1 MTTSS
6 PILQAELR
14 HQRFVIRRSRSGW
27 LWIALAA
34 AMVIPSVVASLV
46 FSGALLI
53 SPFIPEAIDFVRD
66 NSGWWFTIL
75 MIVNLSLYPVV
86 TLITLGLSANSIQ
99 REKTG
104 NTWDTLRLTHI
115 SHEQIVIGKWLASLR
130 ALFGDHLMAMVV
142 RIGWIATLLSSGV
155 TLPSNPAQLA
165 TFSIG
170 VHFLLFVIITITYSV
185 LDAAFT
191 AALGIVSALP
201 ESFSGM
207 GGMVILVLR
216 GALMI
221 VQFGWFAWTVGTALS
236 GRTEAY
242 ILMSIIG
249 FVVYSILVTG
259 TLALANR
266 LVE

>member
-1 MTTSS
+1 MTVRS
-6 PILQAELR
+6 PILRAELR
-14 HQRFVIRRSRSGW
+14 HQRFVIQRSRSGW
-27 LWIALAA
+27 LWIGIAA
-34 AMVIPSVVASLV
+34 AMVIPAIMASLV
-46 FSGALLI
+46 FSVALLI
-53 SPFIPEAIDFVRD
+53 SPFMPEAVPFVRD

-130 ALFGDHLMAMVV
+130 ALFGDHLMATVV
-142 RIGWIATLLSSGV
+142 RIGWIATLLSSSI
-155 TLPSNPAQLA
+155 TLPNSPMQLA
-165 TFSIG
+165 NFSIG

-201 ESFSGM
+201 ESLSNV
-207 GGMVILVLR
+207 GGMVILVFR
-216 GALMI
+216 GVLI
-221 VQFGWFAWTVGTALS
+221 LVQFGWFAWTVVTALS
-236 GRTEAY
+236 GETEAY

-249 FVVYSILVTG
+249 FVVYAILLAS

-266 LVE
+266 LVD